1 MCNDRQDKDAAME
14 FFRQFISDNYA
25 NCGDRSRLILRSS
38 REIAYALRHTY
49 PLSESEVSEYMHLL
63 DFDTVLLDGQPLW
76 RLYELHDSE
85 V

>member
-1 MCNDRQDKDAAME
+1 MCSDKTEKDACAE

-49 PLSESEVSEYMHLL
+49 PLSESEVSEYMHMLG
-63 DFDTVLLDGQPLW
+63 FDAVLLDGEPLW
-76 RLYELHDSE
+76 RLYELHDME

>member
-1 MCNDRQDKDAAME
+1 MCNDKQDKAACVE
-14 FFRQFISDNYA
+14 FFRQYIDDNYA

-49 PLSESEVSEYMHLL
+49 TLSESEVSEYMRQL
-63 DFDTVLLDGQPLW
+63 DFHIVLLDGQPLW
-76 RLYELHDSE
+76 RLYELRDCE

>member
-1 MCNDRQDKDAAME
+1 MCSDKRENDACAE

-49 PLSESEVSEYMHLL
+49 PLSESEVSEYMHMLG
-63 DFDTVLLDGQPLW
+63 FDTVLLDGEPLW
-76 RLYELHDSE
+76 RLYELRDME